1 MSDRVCFQAAVEP
14 LVWGRAAFAL
24 LRLLPEV
31 ARVLQAAGAKRVEG
45 KIAEHPVNLTLSRA
59 PEVDGVFLWAGK
71 SLLDRLGAKPGERPE
86 VRRRAAPPGAVDTPE
101 GVEAALRRAGKTDAW
116 QRLTPGKKRGAL
128 YQIDTARTGAT
139 RIKCLAT
146 MIEGLTG

>member
-24 LRLLPEV
+24 LRLLPEG
-31 ARVLQAAGAKRVEG
+31 ARVMQAAGTKRVEG
-45 KIAEHPVNLTLSRA
+45 KIAEHPGNLTLLRA

-128 YQIDTARTGAT
+128 CQIDTARTGAT

>member
-24 LRLLPEV
+24 LRLLPEG
-31 ARVLQAAGAKRVEG
+31 ARVMQAAGARRVEG
-45 KIAEHPVNLTLSRA
+45 KIAEHPGNLTLLRA

-86 VRRRAAPPGAVDTPE
+86 VRRCAAPPGAVDTPE

-116 QRLTPGKKRGAL
+116 QRLTPGRKRGAL
-128 YQIDTARTGAT
+128 YQIDTANTGAT

-146 MIEGLTG
+146 MIERLTG

>member
-1 MSDRVCFQAAVEP
+1 
-14 LVWGRAAFAL
+14 
-24 LRLLPEV
+24 V
-31 ARVLQAAGAKRVEG
+31 ARVLQAAGTKRVEG
-45 KIAEHPVNLTLSRA
+45 KIAEHPGNLTLLRA

-86 VRRRAAPPGAVDTPE
+86 VRRCAAPPGAVDTPE
-101 GVEAALRRAGKTDAW
+101 GVEPALRRAGKTDAW
-116 QRLTPGKKRGAL
+116 RRLTPGKKRGAL
-128 YQIDTARTGAT
+128 CQIDTARTGAT

>member
-31 ARVLQAAGAKRVEG
+31 ARVLQAAGAKRVKG
-45 KIAEHPVNLTLSRA
+45 GIAGHPVNLTLSRA
-59 PEVDGVFLWAGK
+59 SEVDGVFLWAGK
-71 SLLDRLGAKPGERPE
+71 SLLDRLGAKPGELPE
-86 VRRRAAPPGAVDTPE
+86 VRRRAAPPGAVDIPQN
-101 GVEAALRRAGKTDAW
+101 VEAAVHRAGKTDAR

-128 YQIDTARTGAT
+128 CQIDTARTGAA
-139 RIKCLAT
+139 RIKRIAA

>member
-31 ARVLQAAGAKRVEG
+31 ARVLQAALAKRVEG
-45 KIAEHPVNLTLSRA
+45 KIAEHPVNLTLLRA

-86 VRRRAAPPGAVDTPE
+86 VRRRAAPPGAMDTPG
-101 GVEAALRRAGKTDAW
+101 GVEAALRRAGKTEAW

-139 RIKCLAT
+139 RIKRIAT

>member
-14 LVWGRAAFAL
+14 MVWGRAAFAL

-31 ARVLQAAGAKRVEG
+31 ARVLQAALARRVEG
-45 KIAEHPVNLTLSRA
+45 EIAGHPVNLTLLRA
-59 PEVDGVFLWAGK
+59 SEVDGVFLWAGN

-101 GVEAALRRAGKTDAW
+101 GVEPALRRAGKTEAW
-116 QRLTPGKKRGAL
+116 QRLTPGKKRGPL
-128 YQIDTARTGAT
+128 CQIDTANTGAT
-139 RIKCLAT
+139 RIKRIAA

>member
-24 LRLLPEV
+24 LRLLPEG
-31 ARVLQAAGAKRVEG
+31 ARVMQAAGTKRVEG
-45 KIAEHPVNLTLSRA
+45 KIAEHPGNLTLLRA

-139 RIKCLAT
+139 RIKRIAT

>member
-24 LRLLPEV
+24 LRLLPEG
-31 ARVLQAAGAKRVEG
+31 ARVLQAAGTKRVEG
-45 KIAEHPVNLTLSRA
+45 KIAEHPGNLTLLRA

-139 RIKCLAT
+139 RIKRIAT

>member
-24 LRLLPEV
+24 LRLLPEG
-31 ARVLQAAGAKRVEG
+31 ARVMQAAGTKRVEG
-45 KIAEHPVNLTLSRA
+45 KIAEHPGNLTLLRA

-86 VRRRAAPPGAVDTPE
+86 VRRCAAPPGAVDTPE

-139 RIKCLAT
+139 RIKRIAT

>member
-14 LVWGRAAFAL
+14 MVWGRAAFAL

-31 ARVLQAAGAKRVEG
+31 ARVLQAALARRVEG
-45 KIAEHPVNLTLSRA
+45 EIAGHPGNLTLLRA
-59 PEVDGVFLWAGK
+59 SEVDGVFLWAGN

-101 GVEAALRRAGKTDAW
+101 GVEPALRRAGKTDAW
-116 QRLTPGKKRGAL
+116 RRLTPGKKRGAL
-128 YQIDTARTGAT
+128 CQIDTARTGAT
-139 RIKCLAT
+139 RIKRIAA